1 MASVGFTGVC
11 FMGYQPI
18 EPSKKRRWLSCSEL
32 WQEILLWW
40 RWKKKKL
47 GRFYSDR
54 MKSF

>member
-40 RWKKKKL
+40 RWKKK
-47 GRFYSDR
+47 SWAD
-54 MKSF
+54 STAIE